1 MGHEMTDEV
10 AAPVAVE
17 PAPAPEVT
25 ATPEAAASNEPEAKP
40 AEPSKTF
47 SQEEVDAMVGK
58 RLAREQRKW
67 EREQAVVAAQA
78 APPQMPAAGEGGEPD
93 VMALATHIVNQ
104 REAAK
109 QQAAI
114 EEAYQ
119 DRAEAAREKYD
130 DFEQVAYS
138 PTLAITAPM
147 AATIRE
153 SEVGP
158 EIAYYLGSNPA
169 EARRIAAL
177 TPLSQARELGKLET
191 KLASN
196 PPAKRT
202 SSAPAPIA
210 PIAGRG
216 SASPTYDTTDPRS
229 IASMSTT
236 EWINKERERQMK
248 KLAGNSTSR

>member
-1 MGHEMTDEV
+1 MADEEV
-10 AAPVAVE
+10 VVAVE

-25 ATPEAAASNEPEAKP
+25 ATPDAAASNEPVVTPVELPKL
-40 AEPSKTF
+40 F
-47 SQEEVDAMVGK
+47 SQEELDAAVGK

-67 EREQAVVAAQA
+67 EREQAARAPVAA
-78 APPQMPAAGEGGEPD
+78 PVVPEGGEAPD
-93 VMALATHIVNQ
+93 LMTLATNIANE

-109 QQAAI
+109 HQATIQDAYHER
-114 EEAYQ
+114 EET
-119 DRAEAAREKYD
+119 ARDKYN
-130 DFEQVAYS
+130 DFDQVAYS
-138 PTLAITAPM
+138 PTLMITATM
-147 AATIRE
+147 AMTIKE
-153 SEVGP
+153 SEIGP
-158 EIAYYLGSNPA
+158 ELAYHLGTNPA

-196 PPAKRT
+196 LPAKRT

-236 EWINKERERQMK
+236 EWINKERDRQMK
-248 KLAGNSTSR
+248 KAAGTQSNR

>member
-10 AAPVAVE
+10 VVPVAVE

-40 AEPSKTF
+40 AEPLKTF

-67 EREQAVVAAQA
+67 EREQAAAAQA
-78 APPQMPAAGEGGEPD
+78 ALPAPAAGEGGEPD

-216 SASPTYDTTDPRS
+216 SASPTFDTTDPRS
-229 IASMSTT
+229 IASMSTS
-236 EWINKERERQMK
+236 EWIAKERERQMK

>member
-1 MGHEMTDEV
+1 MTDEV
-10 AAPVAVE
+10 VVPVAEVV
-17 PAPAPEVT
+17 PAPATEVT
-25 ATPEAAASNEPEAKP
+25 ATPAADVSTEPEVKP
-40 AEPSKTF
+40 VEPAKTF

-67 EREQAVVAAQA
+67 EREQAAAAAVQSQPA
-78 APPQMPAAGEGGEPD
+78 APVVGEGEPAPD
-93 VMALATHIVNQ
+93 VMTLATHIANQ
-104 REAAK
+104 REASK
-109 QQAAI
+109 QLAAI

-119 DRAEAAREKYD
+119 ERAEAAREKYD

-138 PTLAITAPM
+138 PTLTITAPM
-147 AATIRE
+147 ATTIRE

-177 TPLSQARELGKLET
+177 TPLSQAREIGKIET

-216 SASPTYDTTDPRS
+216 SSTPTYDTTDPRA
-229 IASMSTT
+229 IASMTT
-236 EWINKERERQMK
+236 SEWIAKERERQMK
-248 KLAGNSTSR
+248 RLGH

>member
-1 MGHEMTDEV
+1 MVDEV
-10 AAPVAVE
+10 VVPVAEVV
-17 PAPAPEVT
+17 PAPATEVT
-25 ATPEAAASNEPEAKP
+25 ATPAADVSTEPEVKP
-40 AEPSKTF
+40 VEPAKTF

-67 EREQAVVAAQA
+67 EREQAAAAAAQSQPA
-78 APPQMPAAGEGGEPD
+78 APVVGEGEPAPD
-93 VMALATHIVNQ
+93 VMTLATHIANQ
-104 REAAK
+104 REASK
-109 QQAAI
+109 QLAAI

-119 DRAEAAREKYD
+119 ERAEAAREKYD

-138 PTLAITAPM
+138 PTLTITAPM
-147 AATIRE
+147 ATTIRE

-177 TPLSQARELGKLET
+177 TPLSQAREIGKIET

-216 SASPTYDTTDPRS
+216 SSTPTYDTTDPRA
-229 IASMSTT
+229 IASMTT
-236 EWINKERERQMK
+236 SEWIAKERERQMK
-248 KLAGNSTSR
+248 RLGH

>member
-1 MGHEMTDEV
+1 MTDEV
-10 AAPVAVE
+10 VVPVAEVV
-17 PAPAPEVT
+17 PAPATEVT
-25 ATPEAAASNEPEAKP
+25 ATPAADVSTEPEVKP
-40 AEPSKTF
+40 VEPAKTF

-67 EREQAVVAAQA
+67 EREQAAAAAAQSQPA
-78 APPQMPAAGEGGEPD
+78 APVVGEGGEPD

-158 EIAYYLGSNPA
+158 EIAYYLG
-169 EARRIAAL
+169 
-177 TPLSQARELGKLET
+177 
-191 KLASN
+191 
-196 PPAKRT
+196 
-202 SSAPAPIA
+202 
-210 PIAGRG
+210 
-216 SASPTYDTTDPRS
+216 
-229 IASMSTT
+229 
-236 EWINKERERQMK
+236 
-248 KLAGNSTSR
+248 